1 MEIQEFIVKRL
12 ESAKWRCVPVTLA
25 GLSEHCLVFKK
36 NNLVMLIQTG
46 VVSKI
51 QQRDEI
57 RKTAR
62 QNAIL
67 YRRTHSEP
75 DIYYGHVTNET
86 IPHIKCLY
94 KL

>member
-1 MEIQEFIVKRL
+1 MEIQEFIIGRL
-12 ESAKWRCVPVTLA
+12 ESAKWQCVPITLT
-25 GLSEHCLVFKK
+25 GLSEHCLLFKK
-36 NNLVMLIQTG
+36 DNLVMLIETG
-46 VVSKI
+46 IVSKI

-57 RKTAR
+57 RKKAR

-67 YRRTHSEP
+67 YRKTHTRP